1 MLFVARALKQ
11 LQDTKQR
18 HKSLQNIKANI
29 QVVEKL
35 FIKIGI
41 SSTMSH
47 SITLSFRPKIA
58 NNKLSKLNRR
68 RRWQKSAVQKWCKA
82 RIGRTGS

>member
-1 MLFVARALKQ
+1 MLFVVHALKQ

-29 QVVEKL
+29 QVVGKL

-47 SITLSFRPKIA
+47 SIPIPIRLLWLSIPKTF
-58 NNKLSKLNRR
+58 K
-68 RRWQKSAVQKWCKA
+68 
-82 RIGRTGS
+82 G